1 VCESTHFSEAKQDT
15 VGFWMRNFFFSVD
28 EKLERKEAGFQFLK
42 QWRSQDIE
50 VGERQGVLVQNNS
63 DKVNS

>member
-1 VCESTHFSEAKQDT
+1 